1 MELDDG
7 SSKYGACP
15 GGKIAKYKAVI
26 FDLFGT
32 LIPNFSAGEYR
43 QTVFQM
49 AAILKAPPEAF
60 WELWSATFREGVL
73 GFFPTPESK
82 IEYICG
88 KLGVVFSLAALSES
102 AQVRYDFE
110 KATMHPRPEAVEVLR
125 QLKSASMKIG
135 LITDCSAEAP
145 REWPNTS
152 LAPWFDVTVFSCLV
166 GMKKPDPRIY
176 NLALSKLGISASES
190 IYIGDGSS
198 QELTGAT
205 AVGINAV
212 LLKAPGEQH
221 PDVYRVDLED
231 WKGMTISSL
240 KEVMQLL

>member
-1 MELDDG
+1 MRVNHSVELVQ
-7 SSKYGACP
+7 
-15 GGKIAKYKAVI
+15 GGKTAKYKAVI

-32 LIPNFSAGEYR
+32 LIPNFSASEYR
-43 QTVFQM
+43 RTVLQV
-49 AAILKAPPEAF
+49 ADILKAPPEAF
-60 WELWSATFREGVL
+60 WELWSATFKEGVL

-88 KLGVVFSLAALSES
+88 KLGVMFSLAALHES
-102 AQVRYDFE
+102 AQIRYDFE
-110 KATMHPRPEAVEVLR
+110 KATMHPRPEAVGVLR
-125 QLKSASMKIG
+125 GLRSLALKIG

-176 NLALSKLGISASES
+176 NLALSKLRVTAQES
-190 IYIGDGSS
+190 LYIGDGSS
-198 QELTGAT
+198 QELTGAA
-205 AVGINAV
+205 AVGIDAV

-231 WKGMTISSL
+231 WKGVTITSL
-240 KEVMQLL
+240 KGVMQLL